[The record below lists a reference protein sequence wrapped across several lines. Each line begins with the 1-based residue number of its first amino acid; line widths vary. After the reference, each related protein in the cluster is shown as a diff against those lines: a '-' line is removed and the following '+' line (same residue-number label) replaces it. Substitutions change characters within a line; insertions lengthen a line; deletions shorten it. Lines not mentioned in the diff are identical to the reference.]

1 MFLIL
6 NPPIVPSQAASY
18 CRSASAVGFAASDV
32 RREFPEALRNN
43 ARLVHFSEAL
53 AAAVPHGDFKD
64 F

>member
-1 MFLIL
+1 
-6 NPPIVPSQAASY
+6 
-18 CRSASAVGFAASDV
+18 VGFAASDV